1 MCGQSLS
8 RAVTSNGFFIT
19 LSLNLYIANM
29 NVRLS
34 SAHKIKVLNSADIFT
49 IMQTILLRE
58 NKIRRSQE
66 HFWVIGLNNASKILF
81 IELVSLGA
89 TNRVEIA
96 PAEVFRMAIYKSAV
110 KMILVHNHPSGSVK
124 ISEADRDLTDRM
136 IKSGNML
143 AIEVLD
149 HLVITEESYI
159 SFADKGIMD
168 ELKQSGRYEL
178 VDKEKSWLQDM
189 KLEAERDK
197 ERKDMAKKMK
207 EEGIDIDTIQRVTQL
222 RKIDI
227 KKL

>member
-1 MCGQSLS
+1 
-8 RAVTSNGFFIT
+8 
-19 LSLNLYIANM
+19 M

-178 VDKEKSWLQDM
+178 VDKEKSWLQEM
-189 KLEAERDK
+189 KIASEREK
-197 ERKDMAKKMK
+197 ERYSIAANFKKL
-207 EEGIDIDTIQRVTQL
+207 GVDIDTIKKATGTFSNGNYHTHTYSWKNVLFYCDVKSWRG
-222 RKIDI
+222 RKCVIV
-227 KKL
+227 

>member
-1 MCGQSLS
+1 
-8 RAVTSNGFFIT
+8 
-19 LSLNLYIANM
+19 M

-34 SAHKIKVLNSADIFT
+34 AAHKIKVLNSTDIFT
-49 IMQTILLRE
+49 VMQTILLRE

-66 HFWVIGLNNASKILF
+66 HFWVIGLNSGNKILF

-96 PAEVFRMAIYKSAV
+96 PAEVFRMAIYKSAI
-110 KMILVHNHPSGSVK
+110 KMILVHNHPSGNAM

-143 AIEVLD
+143 AVEVLD
-149 HLVITEESYI
+149 HLVITEQSYT
-159 SFADKGIMD
+159 SFVDLGIMD

-178 VDKEKSWLQDM
+178 IDKKEYSWAQEM
-189 KLEAERDK
+189 KMEAEWEKKRK
-197 ERKDMAKKMK
+197 EMAKKMK
-207 EEGIDIDTIQRVTQL
+207 DEGIDIDAIQRVTQL
-222 RKIDI
+222 QKIDI

>member
-1 MCGQSLS
+1 
-8 RAVTSNGFFIT
+8 
-19 LSLNLYIANM
+19 M

-34 SAHKIKVLNSADIFT
+34 AAHKIKVLNSTDIFT
-49 IMQTILLRE
+49 VMQTILLRE

-66 HFWVIGLNNASKILF
+66 HFWVIGLNSGNKILF

-96 PAEVFRMAIYKSAV
+96 PAEVFRMAIYKSAI

-124 ISEADRDLTDRM
+124 ISEADRDFTDRM

-143 AIEVLD
+143 AVEVLD
-149 HLVITEESYI
+149 HLVITEESYT
-159 SFADKGIMD
+159 SFVDLGIMD

-178 VDKEKSWLQDM
+178 IDKKEYSWAQEM
-189 KLEAERDK
+189 KMEAERDK
-197 ERKDMAKKMK
+197 ERKEMAKKMK
-207 EEGIDIDTIQRVTQL
+207 EEGIDIEAIQRITKL

>member
-1 MCGQSLS
+1 
-8 RAVTSNGFFIT
+8 
-19 LSLNLYIANM
+19 
-29 NVRLS
+29 
-34 SAHKIKVLNSADIFT
+34 
-49 IMQTILLRE
+49 
-58 NKIRRSQE
+58 
-66 HFWVIGLNNASKILF
+66 LNNASKILF

-178 VDKEKSWLQDM
+178 VDKEKSWLQEM

-197 ERKDMAKKMK
+197 ERKEVALKMK
-207 EEGIDIDTIQRVTQL
+207 KKGYSSDEIKELTGLSKTEINKL
-222 RKIDI
+222 KID
-227 KKL
+227 

>member
-1 MCGQSLS
+1 
-8 RAVTSNGFFIT
+8 
-19 LSLNLYIANM
+19 M

-34 SAHKIKVLNSADIFT
+34 AAHKIKVLNSTDIFT
-49 IMQTILLRE
+49 VMQTILLRE

-66 HFWVIGLNNASKILF
+66 HFWVIGLNSGNKILF

-96 PAEVFRMAIYKSAV
+96 PAEVFRMAIYKSAI

-124 ISEADRDLTDRM
+124 ISEADRDFTDRM

-143 AIEVLD
+143 AVEVLD
-149 HLVITEESYI
+149 HLVITEESYT
-159 SFADKGIMD
+159 SFVDLGIMD
-168 ELKQSGRYEL
+168 ELRQSGRYEL
-178 VDKEKSWLQDM
+178 IDKKEYSWAQEM
-189 KLEAERDK
+189 KMEAEWEKKRK
-197 ERKDMAKKMK
+197 EMAKKMK
-207 EEGIDIDTIQRVTQL
+207 EEGIDIDAIQRVTQL

>member
-1 MCGQSLS
+1 
-8 RAVTSNGFFIT
+8 
-19 LSLNLYIANM
+19 M

-34 SAHKIKVLNSADIFT
+34 SAHKVKVLNSSDIFT
-49 IMQTILLRE
+49 VMQAILLRE

-66 HFWVIGLNNASKILF
+66 HFWVIGLNSGNKILF

-96 PAEVFRMAIYKSAV
+96 PAEVFRMAIYKAAV

-143 AIEVLD
+143 AIEVID
-149 HLVITEESYI
+149 HLVITEEGYT
-159 SFADKGIMD
+159 SFVDIGIMD
-168 ELKQSGRYEL
+168 QLKQSGRYEL
-178 VDKEKSWLQDM
+178 IDKEKGWLQEM
-189 KLEAERDK
+189 KMEAERDK

-207 EEGIDIDTIQRVTQL
+207 DEGIDIDTIQRVTQL

>member
-1 MCGQSLS
+1 
-8 RAVTSNGFFIT
+8 
-19 LSLNLYIANM
+19 M

-34 SAHKIKVLNSADIFT
+34 AAHKIKVLNSTDIFT
-49 IMQTILLRE
+49 VMQTILLRE

-66 HFWVIGLNNASKILF
+66 HFWVIGLNSGNKILF

-96 PAEVFRMAIYKSAV
+96 PAEVFRMAIYKSAI
-110 KMILVHNHPSGSVK
+110 KMILVHNHPSGNVK

-149 HLVITEESYI
+149 HLVITEKGYT
-159 SFADKGIMD
+159 SFVDIGVMD
-168 ELKQSGRYEL
+168 ELRQSGRYEL
-178 VDKEKSWLQDM
+178 IDKEKGWLQEM

-197 ERKDMAKKMK
+197 RTREVAANLIKA
-207 EEGIDIDTIQRVTQL
+207 GVDIDTIKKATGL
-222 RKIDI
+222 TKTEI
-227 KKL
+227 KKLNVD